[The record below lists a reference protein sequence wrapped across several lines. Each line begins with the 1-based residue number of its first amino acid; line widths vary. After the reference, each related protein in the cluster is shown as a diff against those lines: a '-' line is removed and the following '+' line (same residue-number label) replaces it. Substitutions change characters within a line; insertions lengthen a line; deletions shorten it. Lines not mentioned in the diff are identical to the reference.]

1 MTLSRR
7 LVLFYLCLLSAQ
19 ISAQASLSGVKL
31 QIHHVQGQVYMIQR
45 PGGGGNIGALIG
57 EDGVFLVDSL
67 FAPLSE
73 ELVRTIRGVT
83 DGDIKFGDNFFHEK
97 IMNLLG
103 AERLRFR
110 LVPLIEQA
118 ALIELLGTDR
128 IVVIDVGLAINYGRD
143 GQHKQVVFA
152 GEFIG

>member
-1 MTLSRR
+1 MAKRILRYFLANQLQRVSRQQP
-7 LVLFYLCLLSAQ
+7 LA
-19 ISAQASLSGVKL
+19 GK
-31 QIHHVQGQVYMIQR
+31 
-45 PGGGGNIGALIG
+45 
-57 EDGVFLVDSL
+57 DL
-67 FAPLSE
+67 FAVDHPHGKLTIPACSLARLFIMRHHRVHGFRCV
-73 ELVRTIRGVT
+73 LVNQAPAAGNGFA

-118 ALIELLGTDR
+118 ALIELLSTDR
-128 IVVIDVGLAINYGRD
+128 IVVIDVGLAINNGRD